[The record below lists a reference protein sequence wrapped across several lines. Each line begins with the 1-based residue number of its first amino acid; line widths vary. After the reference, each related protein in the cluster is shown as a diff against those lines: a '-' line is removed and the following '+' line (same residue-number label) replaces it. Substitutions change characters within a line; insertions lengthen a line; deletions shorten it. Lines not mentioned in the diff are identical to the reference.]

1 MCEPYLDYQKVNMN
15 EELMIIGQCNQC
27 CDNVVVNSFHFSIF
41 KEWNIGSKIKWVEC
55 ISNKTSNKK

>member
-1 MCEPYLDYQKVNMN
+1 MN
-15 EELMIIGQCNQC
+15 EELMIIGKCNQD

-41 KEWNIGSKIKWVEC
+41 KEWNIGSKIKCIEC